1 MACLFLTGLSELPTD
16 LRKVSPPGPE
26 QPVDPR
32 LRAMLEQMLRG
43 GGSEEDLRRLARELS
58 DRRPRSPLDELD
70 FKRMARESAGRLKM
84 QMPDINAMARD
95 MVRNLIF
102 QAQPDISIEELE
114 QLVDHYVPDEKRR
127 QAAREQALPR
137 DLLENMIRQFVAY
150 GRGTLPTSEEAELR
164 AAMPDWP
171 QKYWDYFSEPTR
183 RLVRELINE
192 PER

>member
-1 MACLFLTGLSELPTD
+1 
-16 LRKVSPPGPE
+16 
-26 QPVDPR
+26 
-32 LRAMLEQMLRG
+32 MLEQMLRG

-58 DRRPRSPLDELD
+58 DRRHRSPLDELD

-102 QAQPDISIEELE
+102 QAQPDISMQELE